1 MRPEDIS
8 KLASDALL
16 LAITMSAPLVGAAAV
31 IGLLFGFVQAVT
43 QLQDQASIFAVKVV
57 VIFVLLIVLGPW
69 LGSLA
74 FTYAERVMTLI
85 VEVR

>member
-74 FTYAERVMTLI
+74 FSYAERVMTLI